1 MIKEHEVAISSNWDD
16 IVDYMHGMGIPDTIR
31 QNKREVVSHGILLK
45 VDGYGLF
52 LQDRWSYEYMHV
64 LHGMYSISSLY
75 RCLSVMSDEE
85 KDIIRI
91 KDPHDQWNAVL
102 PHRRM
107 PARSYRR
114 MVTLKNNLDNLLTLI
129 PSQHEYITLNVPKG
143 RLSRG
148 ETSMQAAVRELHE
161 ETGII
166 IGVDQLEDVMV
177 DKRLGTD
184 GNVYVTY
191 IYTVSLD
198 HRPNVTL
205 SSEFADYK
213 WLSI

>member
-16 IVDYMHGMGIPDTIR
+16 IVEYMRGMGIPDVVR
-31 QNKREVVSHGILLK
+31 KNRREIVSHGVLLV

-52 LQDRWSYEYMHV
+52 LQDRWSYEYMHI
-64 LHGMYSISSLY
+64 LHGRYSVSSLY

-85 KDIIRI
+85 KDIIRS
-91 KDPHDQWNAVL
+91 KNPHELWDAVL

-107 PARSYRR
+107 PSRAYRR
-114 MVTLKNNLDNLLTLI
+114 MITLKNHLDDLLAMI
-129 PSQHEYITLNVPKG
+129 PSQHENVALNVPKG

-148 ETSMQAAVRELHE
+148 ETSMQAAVRELQE
-161 ETGII
+161 ETGIVI
-166 IGVDQLEDVMV
+166 EVDQLEDVMV

-184 GNVYVTY
+184 GNIYVTY

-205 SSEFADYK
+205 SPEFADYK
-213 WLSI
+213 WMRI

>member
-1 MIKEHEVAISSNWDD
+1 MIKEHEVVISSNWDD

-45 VDGYGLF
+45 VDGCGLF

-64 LHGMYSISSLY
+64 LHGTYSVSSLY

-85 KDIIRI
+85 KDIIRT
-91 KDPHDQWNAVL
+91 KDPYDQWNAIL

-107 PARSYRR
+107 PDRSYRR
-114 MVTLKNNLDNLLTLI
+114 MITLKNHLNDLLTLI
-129 PSQHEYITLNVPKG
+129 PSQHGNVVLNVPKG
-143 RLSRG
+143 RLSPG

-161 ETGII
+161 ETGIVI
-166 IGVDQLEDVMV
+166 KVEQLEDVMV
-177 DKRLGTD
+177 DKYLGTD

-205 SSEFADYK
+205 SPEFVSYK